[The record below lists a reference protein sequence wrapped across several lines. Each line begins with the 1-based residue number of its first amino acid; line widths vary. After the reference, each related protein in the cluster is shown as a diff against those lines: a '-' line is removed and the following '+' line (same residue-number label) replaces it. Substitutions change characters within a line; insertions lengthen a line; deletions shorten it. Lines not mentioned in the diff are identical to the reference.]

1 MACSILFGGMYQGIY
16 EADCEWMDED
26 EKKANAGMD
35 PEQARRVFKFALA
48 ANADDEIFR
57 TYKKHLTEST
67 CHITS
72 SEEVGLEVIDII
84 LPNDEARSLYAQR
97 QCTGLKTIGKLKARS
112 WFDVSAAE
120 DEDLTEEE
128 EAVAAAKVPDVKH
141 YEFWIEEDVLQ
152 YMFIGMKIGAKVTH
166 LNFGVSYFDAIDG
179 VHCSFFTRSP
189 NQMMGGWREPEKE
202 WLPMRPKNT
211 SGNNMDEGF
220 EDHENQAPEPNLSE
234 VEVVG
239 EKELGQGTDGVSGAT
254 QLGPK
259 DHNDFEDFFL
269 TSKRSNHG
277 AEEAEADSTKP
288 DVAVEDGDFGD
299 PGVEVWKVKSEEKEV
314 SGNIKKVLEET
325 FDVAAKD

>member
-1 MACSILFGGMYQGIY
+1 MACSILFGGMYQGMY
-16 EADCEWMDED
+16 ESNCEWMDED

-48 ANADDEIFR
+48 ANADDETFR
-57 TYKKHLTEST
+57 TYKKHLTENT
-67 CHITS
+67 CCITS

-112 WFDVSAAE
+112 WFDASAAE
-120 DEDLTEEE
+120 EEDLTEEE
-128 EAVAAAKVPDVKH
+128 EAAAAAKVPDVKH

-152 YMFIGMKIGAKVTH
+152 HMFIGMKIGTKVTH

-211 SGNNMDEGF
+211 GGNNMDEGF
-220 EDHENQAPEPNLSE
+220 EGYENQAPEPNLGE
-234 VEVVG
+234 VGVMG
-239 EKELGQGTDGVSGAT
+239 EKELDQGTAGASGAT

-259 DHNDFEDFFL
+259 DDNDFENYFL
-269 TSKRSNHG
+269 TSKKPEHG
-277 AEEAEADSTKP
+277 AEEVEADRGEP
-288 DVAVEDGDFGD
+288 DVALKGGDLGD

-314 SGNIKKVLEET
+314 SGNANKVLQET

>member
-16 EADCEWMDED
+16 ESNCEWLDEE

-48 ANADDEIFR
+48 ANADDETFR
-57 TYKKHLTEST
+57 TYKKHLTEGT

-97 QCTGLKTIGKLKARS
+97 QCTGLKIIGKMKARS

-128 EAVAAAKVPDVKH
+128 EAAAAARVSVVKH
-141 YEFWIEEDVLQ
+141 YEFWIEEDILQ
-152 YMFIGMKIGAKVTH
+152 YMFIGMKIGTKITH

-202 WLPMRPKNT
+202 WLPMRPKNN
-211 SGNNMDEGF
+211 GANNMDEGF
-220 EDHENQAPEPNLSE
+220 EDHGNQAHEPDLSE
-234 VEVVG
+234 AEVVG
-239 EKELGQGTDGVSGAT
+239 EKELDQETVGVSGAT
-254 QLGPK
+254 RLGPK
-259 DHNDFEDFFL
+259 DDNDFENPAL
-269 TSKRSNHG
+269 SSKKPEHG
-277 AEEAEADSTKP
+277 AEEAEADSGKS
-288 DVAVEDGDFGD
+288 DVALESGDLGD
-299 PGVEVWKVKSEEKEV
+299 PGVKV
-314 SGNIKKVLEET
+314 
-325 FDVAAKD
+325 

>member
-1 MACSILFGGMYQGIY
+1 MACSILFGGMYQGMY
-16 EADCEWMDED
+16 ESNCEWMDDD

-48 ANADDEIFR
+48 ANADDEIFQI
-57 TYKKHLTEST
+57 YKNHLAGNT
-67 CHITS
+67 CGITG

-97 QCTGLKTIGKLKARS
+97 QCTGLKTIGKLKAKS
-112 WFDVSAAE
+112 WCDASAAE
-120 DEDLTEEE
+120 EEDLTEEE
-128 EAVAAAKVPDVKH
+128 EAALATKIPDVKH

-152 YMFIGMKIGAKVTH
+152 HMFIGMKLGTKVTH
-166 LNFGVSYFDAIDG
+166 LNFGLSYFDAING
-179 VHCSFFTRSP
+179 VHCSFFSRSP

-220 EDHENQAPEPNLSE
+220 EAYENQAPEPNLSE
-234 VEVVG
+234 VEVVE
-239 EKELGQGTDGVSGAT
+239 EKELGQGTAGVSGAA

-259 DHNDFEDFFL
+259 DDNDFENYFL
-269 TSKRSNHG
+269 TNKKP
-277 AEEAEADSTKP
+277 EQEAEVDSGKP
-288 DVAVEDGDFGD
+288 DGAVEGGDLGD
-299 PGVEVWKVKSEEKEV
+299 PGVEVRKVKTEEKEV
-314 SGNIKKVLEET
+314 SGNVNKILEET